1 MIKFLDPIY
10 PDESVYSYL
19 CRLYVH
25 SGFVCHSG
33 FASTIFA
40 RWNENPEYNFINPFS
55 QEFRG
60 MIERFIP
67 YKELL
72 LEHTLFTYYARFLP
86 KEKRDRAFEYA
97 MTNEPLI
104 RQHLPISQ
112 RKDELYLKYCPK
124 CVEEDRRQ
132 YGECYFHIQH
142 LIPTIHVCP
151 IHNCELVDTVLPNK
165 GRCATLIPLE
175 QIILTSDLETSAVYE
190 ESNINIMVAKYINE
204 VFHQPFNLDTDT
216 LVGDYLTVKLKD
228 KYISQRGEQRNL
240 VELERDMKVFFD
252 GLQSYNINKLRLA
265 YIFRNKSF
273 NAYEILLVAMF
284 ENITP
289 KDLCTYK
296 GYIEPKHITFDRR
309 VRELSQQGKNTYEIA
324 EILNTCHEVVRQV
337 LMGTYDK
344 PKPQGSY
351 SPYRTPKR
359 AWSTIDDNCCKEFN
373 IKVENYIA
381 SNPKAVIS
389 RRIVGEL
396 FDLKDKSL
404 RNLPR
409 LQQMIMDYKKAKSK
423 SNILN

>member
-25 SGFVCHSG
+25 SGFVWHRG
-33 FASTIFA
+33 FANTVFA
-40 RWNENPEYNFINPFS
+40 RWNENHEYNFINPLS
-55 QEFRG
+55 KEFRD
-60 MIERFIP
+60 MLERFIP
-67 YKELL
+67 YRELL

-86 KEKRDRAFEYA
+86 KEKRVRAYEYA
-97 MTNEPLI
+97 LTNEPLL
-104 RQHLPISQ
+104 RQYLPITQ
-112 RKDELYLKYCPK
+112 RKNEHYLSYCPK
-124 CVEEDRRQ
+124 CVEEDREK

-142 LIPTIHVCP
+142 LIPSVHVCP

-165 GRCATLIPLE
+165 GRSATLIPLE
-175 QIILTSDLETSAVYE
+175 QIISTSGVKTSAEYE
-190 ESNINIMVAKYINE
+190 EANINIMVAKYINE
-204 VFHQPFNLDTDT
+204 VIHQPFNLDTDT

-228 KYISQRGEQRNL
+228 EYISQRGEQRNL

-252 GLQSYNINKLRLA
+252 GLQSYDINKLRLA

-284 ENITP
+284 EDITP
-289 KDLCTYK
+289 KDLCSYI
-296 GYIEPKHITFDRR
+296 GYVEPRHITFDKR

-324 EILNTCHEVVRQV
+324 EIMNTCHEVVRQV

-351 SPYRTPKR
+351 SPYRSQKR
-359 AWSTIDDNCCKEFN
+359 DWATIDDNCCKEFN
-373 IKVENYIA
+373 SKVENYIA
-381 SNPKAVIS
+381 SNPKAIIS
-389 RRIVGEL
+389 RRIVGGL
-396 FDLKDKSL
+396 FNLKDKSL

-409 LQQMIMDYKKAKSK
+409 LQQMIMDYKKA
-423 SNILN
+423 NHRRNPL